1 MLKCEPNECC
11 VSNYNASVMLAWEA
25 NMDLQFVLNAY
36 ACVIYVASYIMKT
49 DRAMGEILMCVA
61 SEVRTQEL
69 RAQIRKVGSAFLSH
83 RKVGAQETVC
93 RVLSLP
99 MKQLSRAVVFVDTV

>member
-1 MLKCEPNECC
+1 
-11 VSNYNASVMLAWEA
+11 
-25 NMDLQFVLNAY
+25 MDLQFVLNAY
-36 ACVIYVASYIMKT
+36 ACVIYVASYIMKS
-49 DRAMGEILMCVA
+49 DRAMGEILKRLA

-83 RKVGAQETVC
+83 RQVGAQETVC